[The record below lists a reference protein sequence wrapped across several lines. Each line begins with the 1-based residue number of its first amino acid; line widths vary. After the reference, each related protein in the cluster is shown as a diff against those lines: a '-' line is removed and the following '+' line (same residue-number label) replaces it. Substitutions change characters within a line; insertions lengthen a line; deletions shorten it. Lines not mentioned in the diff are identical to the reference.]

1 MMLRT
6 EVKEE
11 RPKSVKVLLFLVW
24 FSGSGVESTEL
35 YF

>member
-1 MMLRT
+1 MTLRT

-11 RPKSVKVLLFLVW
+11 RPKSVKVLFLVS

>member
-1 MMLRT
+1 MMLRA

-11 RPKSVKVLLFLVW
+11 RPKTIKVLFLVS
-24 FSGSGVESTEL
+24 FNGSGVESTEL